1 MQAIV
6 VIGILAGVAVFLFFF
21 LRHRKTKIVVSSV
34 PVTLPPSF
42 PYFWGEHGQPGIQS
56 VVDVPIAARQ
66 AVAEGILNQIVRI
79 DAAKPSW
86 DAYKNLTDYVVY
98 FIDPQA
104 TNTVND
110 PGSPALIIRGV
121 QAAGTCIG
129 VGNDGVSLP
138 IIVLPHQAA
147 SDWIYLDYLMHSA
160 WHESEHIRLWQCD
173 RTTFWYFTGAND
185 IHPFFP

>member
-1 MQAIV
+1 MQAV
-6 VIGILAGVAVFLFFF
+6 VIILSVAVMAFVVYWIRF
-21 LRHRKTKIVVSSV
+21 RKKKAPARNPLS
-34 PVTLPPSF
+34 VTLPPSF

-56 VVDVPIAARQ
+56 VVEVPIAARQ

-79 DAAKPSW
+79 SAAKPSW

-160 WHESEHIRLWQCD
+160 WHESEHIREWTND
-173 RTTFWYFTGAND
+173 PAEFFARAIVDD
-185 IHPFFP
+185 IHPHFL